1 MASDDKKQV
10 SPQPAPVELMERLA
24 LVGKDFETISK
35 AAIVPGLLILM
46 ISLFIPAAVEQAANP
61 EQAFYQACIRTFPL
75 TMTIAVIVITLKA
88 WLTSNG
94 DGMSLF
100 WLMSVWA
107 LSLLVSFT
115 LASHLGCAEC
125 GNYEGIRDMEY
136 SWLPGFLGRNG
147 LDAAGMVL
155 TAPVYFFKLFG
166 PASFVAALICG
177 SFLGGA
183 GLYLLRRGGPLVGKE
198 EK

>member
-24 LVGKDFETISK
+24 LVGKDFGTISK
-35 AAIVPGLLILM
+35 AAIVPGVIVLL
-46 ISLFIPAAVEQAANP
+46 ISLFIPAAVEQAADP
-61 EQAFYQACIRTFPL
+61 QQAFYQACIRTFPL
-75 TMTIAVIVITLKA
+75 TVTIAIIVITLKV
-88 WLTSNG
+88 WLESKG
-94 DGMSLF
+94 DSFSLF
-100 WLMSVWA
+100 WLVSIWA
-107 LSLLVSFT
+107 FSLLISFN
-115 LASHLGCAEC
+115 LASHFGCTEC

-177 SFLGGA
+177 SFLAGA
-183 GLYLLRRGGPLVGKE
+183 GLYLLRRGGPLVRKQ